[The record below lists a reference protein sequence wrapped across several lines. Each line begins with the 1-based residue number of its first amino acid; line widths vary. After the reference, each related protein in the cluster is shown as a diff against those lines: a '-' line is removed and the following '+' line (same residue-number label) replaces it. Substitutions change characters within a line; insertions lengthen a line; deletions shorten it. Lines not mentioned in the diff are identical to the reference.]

1 MKKIH
6 IFHTLVI
13 GFIVLCFLVSFKL
26 DNLIELLIFTF
37 ALMFSVAYLF
47 ALAITSNK
55 K

>member
-13 GFIVLCFLVSFKL
+13 AFIVLCFSISFKL
-26 DNLIELLIFTF
+26 DNLIELIIFTF

-47 ALAITSNK
+47 ALAIIHDK